1 MALILSTQA
10 SFPGFWPPFLLP
22 AFFLRPDLARCLPR
36 LTPVFGRRLILP
48 SRMRVLISSRVM
60 ADWTR
65 SLSSGSIQTRF
76 SPPPRRLAAS
86 LRWLFRLIQN
96 SPRSCPYPRPRR
108 PQRSLPSSAPLSP
121 GATLSPLLPPVLL

>member
-1 MALILSTQA
+1 MALILRTQA
-10 SFPGFWPPFLLP
+10 FFPGFWPRFLLP

-48 SRMRVLISSRVM
+48 SRIRFLISSRVI

-65 SLSSGSIQTRF
+65 SFSSGSIQTRF

-86 LRWLFRLIQN
+86 LLWLFRLIRN
-96 SPRSCPYPRPRR
+96 SPLSCSYLRHRR
-108 PQRSLPSSAPLSP
+108 LQRSLPSSA
-121 GATLSPLLPPVLL
+121 LL